1 MSFNFLRYTKK
12 IHFIGIG
19 GISMSGIAEI
29 LLKKGYKVSG
39 SDSTKSPI
47 IDKLIN
53 IGAEIY
59 IGHSEENIKDVDLVV
74 YTAAISKDNPE
85 LKKALSDNIKTINR
99 AEFLGYLMDGHKYN
113 IAVSGTHGKTTT
125 TSMLSHITIN
135 ANLDPT
141 ILVGGELN
149 VINGNVRTGNSEYF
163 LTEACE
169 YKESFLKFFPY
180 IGVILNIDA
189 DHLDYYKDINHIKSA
204 FLKFA
209 NLIPKDGYLITCA
222 EDKNINDIIEDI
234 NCPIIT
240 YGINK
245 GDIQAKNISFDNK
258 GCANFDVIKD
268 SSTLFS
274 VKLNVPG
281 NYNILNA
288 LASICVS
295 FVLNIDKKYI
305 VNGLESFYGTHRRFE
320 LKGIKNN
327 VTIIEDYAHHPTE
340 IKATLS
346 AAKNYPNNR
355 IICVFQPHTYSR
367 TYSLYEDFTES
378 FYDTDI
384 LILADIYPA
393 REKDTGIVSS
403 DMLGHT
409 LRQKNINCVNLHSFE
424 DISNYLKKETKPGD
438 LVLIMGAGDIYKS
451 GDLFLK

>member
-1 MSFNFLRYTKK
+1 MCIFCT
-12 IHFIGIG
+12 
-19 GISMSGIAEI
+19 
-29 LLKKGYKVSG
+29 
-39 SDSTKSPI
+39 
-47 IDKLIN
+47 
-53 IGAEIY
+53 
-59 IGHSEENIKDVDLVV
+59 
-74 YTAAISKDNPE
+74 
-85 LKKALSDNIKTINR
+85 
-99 AEFLGYLMDGHKYN
+99 
-113 IAVSGTHGKTTT
+113 
-125 TSMLSHITIN
+125 
-135 ANLDPT
+135 
-141 ILVGGELN
+141 
-149 VINGNVRTGNSEYF
+149 
-163 LTEACE
+163 
-169 YKESFLKFFPY
+169 
-180 IGVILNIDA
+180 
-189 DHLDYYKDINHIKSA
+189 
-204 FLKFA
+204 
-209 NLIPKDGYLITCA
+209 
-222 EDKNINDIIEDI
+222 
-234 NCPIIT
+234 
-240 YGINK
+240 
-245 GDIQAKNISFDNK
+245 
-258 GCANFDVIKD
+258 
-268 SSTLFS
+268 
-274 VKLNVPG
+274 
-281 NYNILNA
+281 
-288 LASICVS
+288 
-295 FVLNIDKKYI
+295 NIDKKYI